1 MLSLQ
6 TKAGTNSIPDEADMQ
21 LKAKIWTWKGECSE
35 CFASKDFVGV
45 STDNQQADVL
55 HKAAEYIQDLEK
67 AMRDM

>member
-1 MLSLQ
+1 
-6 TKAGTNSIPDEADMQ
+6 MQ